1 MTTQYDLVFEG
12 GGAKGMAFVGAL
24 QVLEEND
31 ITFDRLL
38 GTSAGAITATFLAAG
53 YDRAEIM
60 PALNEKVDGKP
71 IFTTFMETPPPLTP
85 DEVEHGAFA
94 SLLQSIDIP
103 RVPEFV
109 EKKLDKLIID
119 GLQGKP
125 EGRQLLSFVER
136 GGLFAADNFLAW
148 LRRKLDAGE
157 YDGQPRQFS
166 GMTMQQFHD
175 ATSVDLTLVAADVS
189 DSRLLFLNHR
199 TAPDCPLAYAVRM
212 SMSVPLVWP
221 EVIWQEGWGQYKVG
235 DKIIDLK
242 GHAIVDGGLLSNFPI
257 ELLISD
263 DPHVQAVMG
272 PRQPAANPKDSVLG
286 FLIDESLP
294 VPTPR
299 SLASLAKIVTGSQT
313 VRRIKGL
320 IDAAT
325 QAHDKMVIE
334 AFEDCVVR
342 LPARDYGTV
351 EFDMSDEKRDALIDA
366 AYQAT
371 AEHLHN
377 SQSDRSLTPSERTD
391 SFDLANKHALG
402 LLEQ

>member
-24 QVLEEND
+24 QVLEEYG

-38 GTSAGAITATFLAAG
+38 GTSAGAITATLLAAG
-53 YDRAEIM
+53 YDSEEIL

-85 DEVEHGAFA
+85 DVVEHGAFA
-94 SLLQSIDIP
+94 SLMRSIDLP
-103 RVPEFV
+103 GVPDFV
-109 EKKLDKLIID
+109 EKQLDKLIIN
-119 GLQGKP
+119 GLQEKS
-125 EGRQLLSFVER
+125 EGRQLLSFIEH
-136 GGLFAADNFLAW
+136 GGLFAADNFLVW
-148 LRRKLDAGE
+148 LKRKLDAGE
-157 YDGQPRQFS
+157 YSGQPRHFS
-166 GMTMQQFHD
+166 EMTLKQFHD
-175 ATSVDLTLVAADVS
+175 ATDVDLTLVAADVS

-235 DKIIDLK
+235 DKIIDLT

-263 DPHVQAVMG
+263 DPHVLAVMG
-272 PRQPAANPKDSVLG
+272 PGRPASNPKDHILG
-286 FLIDESLP
+286 FLIDEAMA

-299 SLASLAKIVTGSQT
+299 SLESIAKIITGSQT

-334 AFEDCVVR
+334 AFEDCVIR
-342 LPARDYGTV
+342 LPAKGYGTV
-351 EFDMSDEKRDALIDA
+351 EFDMPDEKRDALIDA

-371 AEHLHN
+371 DEHLRN
-377 SQSDRSLTPSERTD
+377 IESERSLEHAERAG

-402 LLEQ
+402 LLER